1 MIAFSFVFDWEKHKK
16 VSSLDSGLLLVVEGD
31 INHVALLLWWENL
44 FQFWWS
50 CFTVWCFVA
59 SCFCL
64 SNKKKRKKRDW
75 DHPMDNI
82 KVSFL
87 ETELTRCASKPNW
100 QLPLSV
106 LGVGYTK
113 PLFRNICQKRVL
125 FKGESYVR
133 NITVTWFQVRVQEIF
148 LFVNLGLLFQSV
160 HQQTWLSFSP
170 SFPKLVSCVWHCVPE
185 A

>member
-1 MIAFSFVFDWEKHKK
+1 
-16 VSSLDSGLLLVVEGD
+16 
-31 INHVALLLWWENL
+31 
-44 FQFWWS
+44 
-50 CFTVWCFVA
+50 
-59 SCFCL
+59 
-64 SNKKKRKKRDW
+64 
-75 DHPMDNI
+75 MDNI
-82 KVSFL
+82 KVRFL

-113 PLFRNICQKRVL
+113 LLFRNICQKRVL

-170 SFPKLVSCVWHCVPE
+170 SFPKLVSCV
-185 A
+185 